1 MLLGEKINHY
11 DYNTNKTVKEF
22 NELFDLKLEYN
33 EDSKVE
39 ILEPVI
45 GGRRKL
51 LIEGGEIIV
60 SLFKQE
66 HFYYKP
72 YTQAKKK
79 WGR

>member
-11 DYNTNKTVKEF
+11 DYITNKTVKEF
-22 NELFDLKLEYN
+22 NELFNLKLEYN
-33 EDSKVE
+33 EEYKVE

-51 LIEGGEIIV
+51 LVNGYEIIV

-72 YTQAKKK
+72 YTQDKKK
-79 WGR
+79 WGK